1 MKLTRLITTALA
13 ASAMLFTACDK
24 KEEGGTSG
32 SGGGAVSEK
41 DALARF
47 KTDMLAL
54 KAETESMKPDPA
66 NPMGM
71 LAPLKVMLNKI
82 VALKTDGL
90 PADLKA
96 ALLETQAKVAAAKE
110 MFKDVPEV
118 SDMAALTEKLT
129 ANPALAAKLQKVMT
143 EDLPKVMQD
152 VGPAMEKVGEVA
164 KKHGLDIQ

>member
-24 KEEGGTSG
+24 KEEGGSSG
-32 SGGGAVSEK
+32 GGGAVSEK

-47 KTDMLAL
+47 KADMLAM
-54 KAETESMKPDPA
+54 KADTESMKPDPA

-71 LAPLKVMLNKI
+71 LAPLKAMLNKI
-82 VALKTDGL
+82 VAVKTDGL

-96 ALLETQAKVAAAKE
+96 ALIEAQTKVAAAKE

-129 ANPALAAKLQKVMT
+129 ADPALAAKLQKVMT
-143 EDLPKVMQD
+143 EDLPKVMEA

-164 KKHGLDIQ
+164 KKHGLDLK